1 MFPLGTV
8 LLPHAPIALH
18 VFEDRYRALV
28 RHCLAGD
35 GSFGVV
41 LISRGSEVGGG
52 DQRVALGTVARI
64 EIAQALEDGRWGL
77 VARGTCRIRVRSWV
91 ADNPYP
97 RALVEE
103 IDEGPWDPDHE
114 ALALARAEV
123 TRARVLLSEM
133 GEDTNADASDVEDQ
147 PDVELWRLCAQAPLA
162 VVDHQRLLEADH
174 HGARLDLLRRL
185 CGELTDDLA
194 RYFGGAG

>member
-28 RHCLAGD
+28 RDCLAGD
-35 GSFGVV
+35 GTFGVV

-52 DQRVALGTVARI
+52 DQRVGLGTVARI
-64 EIAQALEDGRWGL
+64 EVAQSLDDGRWGL
-77 VARGTCRIRVRSWV
+77 VASGTHRIRIQSWM
-91 ADNPYP
+91 ADDPYP
-97 RALVEE
+97 RALVEHV
-103 IDEGPWDPDHE
+103 DEAPWDPDHG
-114 ALALARAEV
+114 ALASARAEV

-133 GEDTNADASDVEDQ
+133 GEDTNADLTEVDDRA
-147 PDVELWRLCAQAPLA
+147 DVELWRLCAAAPLGVA
-162 VVDHQRLLEADH
+162 DQQRLLEAADH
-174 HGARLDLLRRL
+174 ATRLDLLRRL
-185 CGELTDDLA
+185 CGELADDLA